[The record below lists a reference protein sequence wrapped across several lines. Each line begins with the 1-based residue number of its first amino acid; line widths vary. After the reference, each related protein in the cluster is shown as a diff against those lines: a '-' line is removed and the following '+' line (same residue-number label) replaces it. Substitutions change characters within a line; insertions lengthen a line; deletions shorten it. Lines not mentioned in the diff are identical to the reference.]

1 VRAQITTSRIL
12 VVEDSASDF
21 AMLKAHLDDFEHLGD
36 ARVERAVTLGAALEM
51 LHRTRYDAV
60 LVDLGLPDSDGLA
73 TFDRVFGASAAAA
86 VLVMTGLD
94 DALLAEEAVRRGA
107 QDYLVKG
114 DRRQGEVSRA
124 VHYAIRRQQVLD
136 ELRRARDEQLAAKDN
151 FLSHISHELRSP
163 LSVVHQFASLLLDGV
178 GGSLLPEQEEFLTVL
193 MRNVRQL
200 NVMIDDLLEVSHAQ
214 RDGLSVNCEVVSL
227 PPVLAGSVAS
237 FRPLAA
243 IKRVTLNLVSTAVP
257 DVVGDSDRIHEV
269 AGNLIENALK
279 FTPAGGQVTVSAS
292 VEGPAV
298 RVSVRDNGRGIAESD
313 LSRIFE
319 QFFQAKQTDT
329 MARRGL
335 GLGLFVCRDL
345 VERQGGEIRAESTL
359 GRGTTMSFTLPLAD
373 QAATGPIMRAP

>member
-1 VRAQITTSRIL
+1 
-12 VVEDSASDF
+12 
-21 AMLKAHLDDFEHLGD
+21 
-36 ARVERAVTLGAALEM
+36 
-51 LHRTRYDAV
+51 
-60 LVDLGLPDSDGLA
+60 
-73 TFDRVFGASAAAA
+73 
-86 VLVMTGLD
+86 
-94 DALLAEEAVRRGA
+94 
-107 QDYLVKG
+107 
-114 DRRQGEVSRA
+114 
-124 VHYAIRRQQVLD
+124 
-136 ELRRARDEQLAAKDN
+136 
-151 FLSHISHELRSP
+151 
-163 LSVVHQFASLLLDGV
+163 VHQFASLLLDGV

-373 QAATGPIMRAP
+373 QAATGPIMRSP